1 MFGRQHACAGDV
13 PSARRPVEGF
23 AALDAGVGPV
33 FQQEAAKDWSKN
45 DPAIK
50 KILKNELG
58 RKTLGRSLSGRSG
71 SPTSGPLLR
80 RC

>member
-1 MFGRQHACAGDV
+1 M
-13 PSARRPVEGF
+13 
-23 AALDAGVGPV
+23 
-33 FQQEAAKDWSKN
+33 FQQEAAKDWNKN